1 MGNRTRLPDM
11 TKKWRPW
18 AEAEAARAEAQ
29 RFIER
34 WNTALA
40 SGRDRPVWSGEYA
53 VSDLHII
60 AKRGRQFA
68 SIIANSPEGERWIK
82 ASFSDKASAAA
93 FNPEFLQEFC
103 LRIVLD
109 GVSLKVTLTEAECGQ
124 AQSFYYLGRD
134 RGVLD
139 VIRDTRG
146 LRTLKG

>member
-1 MGNRTRLPDM
+1 MGNRTHLADM
-11 TKKWRPW
+11 TKKWRPV
-18 AEAEAARAEAQ
+18 AEAEAARAEAR

-40 SGRDRPVWSGEYA
+40 SGRDRPMWSGEYA

-82 ASFSDKASAAA
+82 ASFRDKASAAS
-93 FNPEFLQEFC
+93 FDPEFLQEFC

-109 GVSLKVTLTEAECGQ
+109 GLSLKVTLTEAECGQ
-124 AQSFYYLGRD
+124 AQSLYYLGRD

-139 VIRDTRG
+139 VVRDTRG
-146 LRTLKG
+146 LLC